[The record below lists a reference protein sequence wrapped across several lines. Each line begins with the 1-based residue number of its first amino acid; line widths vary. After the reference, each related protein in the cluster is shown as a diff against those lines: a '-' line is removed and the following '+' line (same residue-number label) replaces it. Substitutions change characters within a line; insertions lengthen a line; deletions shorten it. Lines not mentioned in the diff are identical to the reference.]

1 MNDLRSLRM
10 VDVHAHLGRW
20 SYPIKQ
26 ATAAELAAEMQTHG
40 IEATIAS
47 HSLAIVYDATEG
59 NRALADEIRGLPQL
73 WGYVSVN
80 LNYPERAAGEL
91 ARYLGAGS
99 PFGGQ
104 FIGVKVHQSLSRH
117 RFDTPEG
124 MELAAEVAKYRVP
137 ILVHTFGSAIESP
150 WNVLPAAKAF
160 PEVSFILGHMG
171 GDAWWEGARVG
182 REAPNLYLEL
192 CSSWT
197 DPEKVRAAIDAVGP
211 ERVLFGTDANLFAVS
226 HMVGAMED
234 AGLSD
239 AELRLVMGENAR
251 HLFPALS
258 R

>member
-1 MNDLRSLRM
+1 MNDLRSLRI

-26 ATAAELAAEMQTHG
+26 ASAAELAAEMQSHG

-47 HSLAIVYDATEG
+47 HSLAIIYDATEG
-59 NRALADEIRGLPQL
+59 NHALADEICGIRQL

-80 LNYPERAAGEL
+80 LNYPDQSLAEL
-91 ARYLGAGS
+91 ERYLGAGS
-99 PFGGQ
+99 PFRDR

-124 MELAAEVAKYRVP
+124 MEIAAAVARYRVP
-137 ILVHTFGSAIESP
+137 ILVHTFGSALESP
-150 WNVLPAAKAF
+150 WNVLPAAQAY
-160 PEVSFILGHMG
+160 PEVPFILGHMG

-182 REAPNLYLEL
+182 RAAPNVYLEL

-239 AELRLVMGENAR
+239 AELCMVMGENAR
-251 HLFPALS
+251 QLFPALS